1 MLAQPAWEEA
11 ILIGWKTT
19 VFEST
24 LHVLNVE
31 EQEAIG
37 IIKEERKG
45 TYGLHLLTTVRYAIM
60 VKRLLN
66 GALLLM

>member
-11 ILIGWKTT
+11 IHTGLKTT

-24 LHVLNVE
+24 LHVLPVA

-37 IIKEERKG
+37 IIKEKCKLSYQRVAVG
-45 TYGLHLLTTVRYAIM
+45 
-60 VKRLLN
+60 
-66 GALLLM
+66 